1 MYDINIVLA
10 YGVTFGILLMSILY
24 TTIRYIYIKEL
35 FYLAYC
41 LMQIFSL
48 GYIIT
53 YSQLFFIPVI
63 FEDIFLVFATI
74 FAIVFAFAFFKVE
87 FIPTFKNTKQLLYFT
102 AFFIFAL
109 ATVFY
114 HYVLF
119 EYLPYSVIY
128 FLLFISVIFNINK
141 GLKATLIYVL
151 GWSFVCLFLY
161 IMQIKSLYIQS
172 GYIDLVLIAFAIEA
186 VLFTLSLAN
195 KYKELKLQNLNYEN
209 MLLHQNRLAK
219 SGSMIVNIAH
229 QWRQPL
235 NSLSYILI
243 NLKSK
248 YESDNL
254 TKEYFYKKFNQA
266 NEQLQFMSKTID
278 DFKDF
283 YTPSKKKEEF
293 YIKDSIQKAFT
304 ILNADIKQKRVN
316 VSFDFHANEFLKVYG
331 ISNELSQVILTLIK
345 NSIDAVKNENEPFI
359 RVDVSSDSTWIK
371 IEIEDNGRGVK
382 AKDIPNLFKA
392 YYTTKKKGFGIGL
405 YLVKTII
412 EDSFMGKVEVKALK
426 KGIKFIIFLEKSF

>member
-1 MYDINIVLA
+1 M
-10 YGVTFGILLMSILY
+10 
-24 TTIRYIYIKEL
+24 
-35 FYLAYC
+35 
-41 LMQIFSL
+41 
-48 GYIIT
+48 
-53 YSQLFFIPVI
+53 
-63 FEDIFLVFATI
+63 
-74 FAIVFAFAFFKVE
+74 
-87 FIPTFKNTKQLLYFT
+87 
-102 AFFIFAL
+102 
-109 ATVFY
+109 
-114 HYVLF
+114 
-119 EYLPYSVIY
+119 
-128 FLLFISVIFNINK
+128 LFISVIFNINK

-392 YYTTKKKGFGIGL
+392 YYTTKKEGFGIGL